1 MNKEELAKLIY
12 ELIGPK
18 NNIKDLT
25 NCMTRVRVQLYKE
38 PDDAALKAIK
48 GVMGVNHS
56 GEELQIIIGPGKA
69 AAIKKLIQAI
79 MDAEDITE
87 EKVQPNAKIQTDK
100 EVESKNIS
108 SEAVSKAK
116 LEDKQ
121 GKKTVKDLAKSA
133 KIGDG
138 KELHKAIKEKN
149 ATPAKLFLKKIA
161 NIFMPIIPAF
171 IGCGLITGIINI
183 LIKMDPSLINLSVI
197 KILMLA
203 GGSIFFGLNLFVGI
217 NASREFGGTPIIGG
231 VLAAVMTQPVLSD
244 IEFLGI
250 NFIAGR
256 GGVIA
261 VILIAAFA
269 AYLENY
275 LHKIVPD
282 IFDLFV
288 APLLTIIISTFVA
301 LLICQPLGGFL
312 AESIG
317 ALATKAIAGGGAVT
331 GFVLGG
337 TFLPMVM
344 VGIHQGL
351 TPIHAQLLASFGINI
366 LLPILAMAGAGQ
378 VGASCAV
385 YCKTDNK
392 ELKKTVASALP
403 VGIMGVGEPLIY
415 GVTLPLGKPFIG
427 ACIGGAF
434 GGAVQAAFVTGTTVM
449 GLSGLPL
456 AACTDKPFIYLLGVL
471 VAYVVGFV
479 ATWVIGFE
487 DPK

>member
-1 MNKEELAKLIY
+1 MNKEELARLIY

-18 NNIKDLT
+18 SNIKDLT
-25 NCMTRVRVQLYKE
+25 NCMTRVRVQLHKE
-38 PDDAALKAIK
+38 PSDESLKAIK

-69 AAIKKLIQAI
+69 AAIKKLIQGM
-79 MDAEDITE
+79 MDAEPEIEEKTEMSTETQSKIE
-87 EKVQPNAKIQTDK
+87 EKV
-100 EVESKNIS
+100 EVS
-108 SEAVSKAK
+108 SEVQPIKENEAPLKEPHVTKEKPIEAK
-116 LEDKQ
+116 KSVQ
-121 GKKTVKDLAKSA
+121 DLAKAA
-133 KIGDG
+133 KVGDG

-183 LIKMDPSLINLSVI
+183 IIKIDPSLASLPFV

-203 GGSIFFGLNLFVGI
+203 GSAVFFGLNLFVGV
-217 NASREFGGTPIIGG
+217 NASKEFGGTPIIGG
-231 VLAAVMTQPVLSD
+231 VLAAVLTQPALNG
-244 IEFLGI
+244 IEFMGMS
-250 NFIAGR
+250 FIAGR

-269 AYLENY
+269 AYLENL
-275 LHKIVPD
+275 LHRIVPD
-282 IFDLFV
+282 ILDLFV
-288 APLLTIIISTFVA
+288 TPLLTIIISTFAA
-301 LLICQPLGGFL
+301 LMICQPLGGFL

-317 ALATKAIAGGGAVT
+317 QVATKAIAGGGAIT

-351 TPIHAQLLASFGINI
+351 TPIHAQLLASFGVNI

-385 YCKTDNK
+385 YFKTQNQA
-392 ELKKTVASALP
+392 LKKTV
-403 VGIMGVGEPLIY
+403 
-415 GVTLPLGKPFIG
+415 
-427 ACIGGAF
+427 
-434 GGAVQAAFVTGTTVM
+434 
-449 GLSGLPL
+449 
-456 AACTDKPFIYLLGVL
+456 
-471 VAYVVGFV
+471 
-479 ATWVIGFE
+479 
-487 DPK
+487 

>member
-18 NNIKDLT
+18 SNIKDLT

-38 PDDAALKAIK
+38 PADEALKAIK

-69 AAIKKLIQAI
+69 AAIKKLIQSL
-79 MDAEDITE
+79 MDAEPETSDKKIE
-87 EKVQPNAKIQTDK
+87 SHQENEAKKSVQ
-100 EVESKNIS
+100 
-108 SEAVSKAK
+108 
-116 LEDKQ
+116 
-121 GKKTVKDLAKSA
+121 DLAKAA
-133 KIGDG
+133 KVGDG

-149 ATPAKLFLKKIA
+149 ATPTKLFLKKIA

-183 LIKMDPSLINLSVI
+183 LVKIDPSLANLPII

-203 GGSIFFGLNLFVGI
+203 GSAIFFGLNLFVGV
-217 NASREFGGTPIIGG
+217 NASKEFGGTPIIGG
-231 VLAAVMTQPVLSD
+231 VLAAVLTQPALNG
-244 IEFLGI
+244 IEFLGMS
-250 NFIAGR
+250 FIAGR

-269 AYLENY
+269 AYLENW

-282 IFDLFV
+282 ILDLFV
-288 APLLTIIISTFVA
+288 TPLLTIIVSTFVA
-301 LLICQPLGGFL
+301 LIVCQPLGGFL

-317 ALATKAIAGGGAVT
+317 QMATKAIAGGGAIT

-351 TPIHAQLLASFGINI
+351 TPIHAQLLASFGVNI

-385 YCKTDNK
+385 YFKTKNQ

-403 VGIMGVGEPLIY
+403 VGVMGVGEPLIY

-434 GGAVQAAFVTGTTVM
+434 GGAVQAAFVTGATVM

-456 AACTDKPFIYLLGVL
+456 AACTDKPLVYLVGVL
-471 VAYVVGFV
+471 TAYVVGFI
-479 ATWVIGFE
+479 ATWLIGFE
-487 DPK
+487 DPVE